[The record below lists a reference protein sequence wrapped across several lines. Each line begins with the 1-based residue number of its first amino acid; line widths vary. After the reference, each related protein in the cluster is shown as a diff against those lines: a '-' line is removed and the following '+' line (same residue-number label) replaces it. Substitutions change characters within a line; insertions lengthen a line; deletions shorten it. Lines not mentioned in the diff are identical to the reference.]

1 MKNPLRILAA
11 VFAIAIASVPAHA
24 QPPGGGMNMQE
35 RAAQQRAQLFEGI
48 TLTEEQKA
56 KVDTIYAEQARKQQ
70 ELMQAA
76 MGGGG
81 MGPEM
86 REKMTAMRNEQHDAI
101 RKVLTKE
108 QLEVFEKNLAAMP
121 QGGGRR
127 PPFGG

>member
-1 MKNPLRILAA
+1 MKTPLRLLAA
-11 VFAIAIASVPAHA
+11 LVVLAFASAPVHA

-35 RAAQQRAQLFEGI
+35 RMAQQRARLFEGI
-48 TLTEEQKA
+48 TLTDEQKV
-56 KVDTIYAEQARKQQ
+56 KIDTIYAEQARKQQ
-70 ELMQAA
+70 ALMQEA

-86 REKMTAMRNEQHDAI
+86 REKLMALRNEQNEAI

-108 QLEVFEKNLAAMP
+108 QVEVFEKNLAAMP

-127 PPFGG
+127 PPVLR

>member
-11 VFAIAIASVPAHA
+11 VFAIAIASVPVHA
-24 QPPGGGMNMQE
+24 QPPGGGGMNMQE
-35 RAAQQRAQLFEGI
+35 RAAQQRARLFEGI
-48 TLTEEQKA
+48 TLTEEQKV
-56 KVDTIYAEQARKQQ
+56 KVDTIYAESARKQQ
-70 ELMQAA
+70 ELMQ
-76 MGGGG
+76 GG

-86 REKMTAMRNEQHDAI
+86 REKMMAMRNEQNDAI